1 VEPLTGGAGLSGAAR
16 ARAAGLLGPGR
27 RGGKSGRDAVWA
39 RIGPEEGGKVF
50 PFPFSVFYFLFLFS
64 IFVSFYF
71 LFFWINN
78 LLNNLECWK

>member
-16 ARAAGLLGPGR
+16 SRAAGPLGPWEERGEERAR
-27 RGGKSGRDAVWA
+27 RGLGQNRPSRGGR
-39 RIGPEEGGKVF
+39 VF
-50 PFPFSVFYFLFLFS
+50 LFFLFLFS

-78 LLNNLECWK
+78 LLNNLKGWK

>member
-1 VEPLTGGAGLSGAAR
+1 VEPLTGGAGLSGVAR

-27 RGGKSGRDAVWA
+27 RGGGGRASAAWF
-39 RIGPEEGGKVF
+39 GPESVF
-50 PFPFSVFYFLFLFS
+50 PFSFSVFYFLFSFS